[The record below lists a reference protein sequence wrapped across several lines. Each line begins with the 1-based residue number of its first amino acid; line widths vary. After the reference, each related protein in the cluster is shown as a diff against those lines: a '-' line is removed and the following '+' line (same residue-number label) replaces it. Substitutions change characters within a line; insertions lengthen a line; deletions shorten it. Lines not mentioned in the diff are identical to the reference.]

1 VLPTFDLSTA
11 RLGEPL
17 YIWLLAVPAA
27 LLILWML
34 QALRRRRD
42 ILHMQQRRLLPVRER
57 FPRFGSL
64 PAWLCLIL
72 ALAFTILALARPRMT
87 VALLRT
93 KGVDLVILQ
102 DASASMYVRD
112 VKPDRWQRSMRFLR
126 VVAESLQWNGDR
138 IALALFAHISAPQ
151 VRLTRDPN
159 TFYFFLDHLKR
170 ESPFPLA
177 DDTTWDTN
185 IELGIYWG
193 MRLVEKDEQLHGRS
207 ANSPA
212 FVLVTDGQVWSGEI
226 QRSLQ
231 LARARGIPVFVVGVG
246 TSYGGYIPESTDP
259 DGSSRARPGGET
271 SRVHS
276 ILDRRSLLD
285 IASAGGG
292 QYFDLDRDSD
302 RVIASTVIDAARRR
316 GGPGKVEEQLSE
328 LYWHCLAAAA
338 WFVAL
343 SAVWWR
349 QPGELWLQALGT
361 SVGLAF
367 LWRAVL

>member
-1 VLPTFDLSTA
+1 
-11 RLGEPL
+11 
-17 YIWLLAVPAA
+17 
-27 LLILWML
+27 
-34 QALRRRRD
+34 
-42 ILHMQQRRLLPVRER
+42 
-57 FPRFGSL
+57 
-64 PAWLCLIL
+64 
-72 ALAFTILALARPRMT
+72 MT
-87 VALLRT
+87 VALRRT
-93 KGVDLVILQ
+93 TGVDLVILQ

-159 TFYFFLDHLKR
+159 TFYFFLDHLQR

-185 IELGIYWG
+185 IELGLYWG
-193 MRLVEKDEQLHGRS
+193 MRLIEKDEQLHGPS

-212 FVLVTDGQVWSGEI
+212 FMLVSDGQVWSGEI
-226 QRSLQ
+226 QQSLQ
-231 LARARGIPVFVVGVG
+231 RARARDIPVFVVGVG
-246 TSYGGYIPESTDP
+246 TSFGGYIPESLDP
-259 DGSSRARPGGET
+259 DGSSRTPPGGET
-271 SRVHS
+271 SRVFS
-276 ILDRRSLLD
+276 ILDRRSLLE

-302 RVIASTVIDAARRR
+302 RVIASTIIDAARRR

-328 LYWHCLAAAA
+328 LYWYCLAAAA

-349 QPGELWLQALGT
+349 QPGELWIQALGT
-361 SVGLAF
+361 AAGLVF